1 VFLSREKKHLLGYSC
16 FLPTVYIF
24 VSPLSGS
31 RMMQVSVIVTN
42 VTREVILSASL
53 SFNGVIY
60 KYSV

>member
-1 VFLSREKKHLLGYSC
+1 VS
-16 FLPTVYIF
+16 IF
-24 VSPLSGS
+24 VSPLSDS
-31 RMMQVSVIVTN
+31 RMMQVSVTVTD